1 MHKMSLLMN
10 KNVLFGAFGYFSGVL
25 TGVLTRFE
33 RFWLIGDCI
42 GVRLCDFVQRVGW
55 VGRLRS
61 GG

>member
-10 KNVLFGAFGYFSGVL
+10 KNVLFGTFGYFSGVL
-25 TGVLTRFE
+25 IGVLTRFE